1 MCLRSYL
8 SQELP
13 ALAAPMQLC
22 RPFWGV
28 FLCAGVQNHTS
39 KLQTFEAELAGK
51 AKTLERPNVRNILV
65 GLSS

>member
-1 MCLRSYL
+1 MCLRSRS

-13 ALAAPMQLC
+13 ALAAPMRLC

-28 FLCAGVQNHTS
+28 FLCAGVQDHTS

-51 AKTLERPNVRNILV
+51 AKPLESPYVRIIPA
-65 GLSS
+65 GLGS